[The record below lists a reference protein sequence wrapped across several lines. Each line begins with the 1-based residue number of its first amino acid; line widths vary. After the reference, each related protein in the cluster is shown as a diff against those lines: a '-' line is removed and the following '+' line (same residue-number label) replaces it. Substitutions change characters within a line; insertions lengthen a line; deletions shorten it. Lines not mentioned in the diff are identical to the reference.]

1 MQRCAQVP
9 SAKDGDRIMVLETCG
24 RDGLSARASNLRH
37 RRSASSDMHVHHL
50 RHLHQVSYLPR
61 FAGDAEGVPGEL
73 AP

>member
-1 MQRCAQVP
+1 MP

-50 RHLHQVSYLPR
+50 HHLHQVSYLPR

>member
-1 MQRCAQVP
+1 MP

-24 RDGLSARASNLRH
+24 WDGLSARASNLRH

-50 RHLHQVSYLPR
+50 HHLHQVSYLPR